1 MVDTMSHTE
10 VLQCSADDIWGACKH
25 ADDIL
30 PHLMPD
36 FFTKSVFLQ
45 GHGEPGSIRIVK
57 LGPAAPHAAEVKERM
72 DTFDDATKTL
82 GYTVLEGDRRYSS
95 FSAQMKFVP
104 AGKTTEAIWT
114 ATYEP
119 VGDMGPPEH
128 IKQIVVLVFKTLE
141 RAVLSRKTLSH
152 TETLDA
158 SPDAIWEACKHA
170 DEVLPKAMP
179 EFFASATFLQGH
191 GEPGSIRVV
200 KMGPAIP
207 HAAEVTERMDLFDE
221 ATKTLGYT
229 VLQGDSRYLYF
240 SATMK
245 FAPGAAAGTTDATW
259 TATYVPVGDMGPP
272 EHIKQIAIL
281 VFKALAG
288 VAKAKPTV
296 A

>member
-1 MVDTMSHTE
+1 MSHTE

-128 IKQIVVLVFKTLE
+128 IKQIVVLVFKSLE
-141 RAVLSRKTLSH
+141 RAMLSRKTLSQ
-152 TETLDA
+152 TIALEDGITKGLGG
-158 SPDAIWEACKHA
+158 IIECVHA
-170 DEVLPKAMP
+170 FLHLGGMGGGCTSCCNQLYMCEIVAMNSSQLP
-179 EFFASATFLQGH
+179 
-191 GEPGSIRVV
+191 IR
-200 KMGPAIP
+200 
-207 HAAEVTERMDLFDE
+207 
-221 ATKTLGYT
+221 
-229 VLQGDSRYLYF
+229 
-240 SATMK
+240 
-245 FAPGAAAGTTDATW
+245 
-259 TATYVPVGDMGPP
+259 
-272 EHIKQIAIL
+272 
-281 VFKALAG
+281 
-288 VAKAKPTV
+288 
-296 A
+296 

>member
-1 MVDTMSHTE
+1 MVHTMSHTE
-10 VLQCSADDIWGACKH
+10 VLQCPADDIWGACKH

-45 GHGEPGSIRIVK
+45 VHGEPGSIRIVK
-57 LGPAAPHAAEVKERM
+57 LGPAAPHAAEVKGRV
-72 DTFDDATKTL
+72 DTFDDTTKTL

-141 RAVLSRKTLSH
+141 RA
-152 TETLDA
+152 
-158 SPDAIWEACKHA
+158 EARKHA
-170 DEVLPKAMP
+170 DELLPKTMP
-179 EFFASATFLQGH
+179 AFFTLSTFLQGH

-207 HAAEVTERMDLFDE
+207 HAEEVTERMDLLDE
-221 ATKTLGYT
+221 AGKTLTHT
-229 VLQGDSRYLYF
+229 VLQADFRYHYF
-240 SATMK
+240 SATIK
-245 FAPGAAAGTTDATW
+245 FA
-259 TATYVPVGDMGPP
+259 P

-288 VAKAKPTV
+288 VAKANPTV
-296 A
+296 AFFLVVVAALSIFTW